1 VNISELTGPVI
12 HIGVS
17 AILALIFRLNLAVA
31 IFCGILPDIV
41 DKPLAAMGIGSG
53 RYIGHTLLFAVVVS
67 AAFFFWKKKYGLA
80 AVIGL
85 VSHLLLDL
93 NTLVPW
99 FYPFK
104 SYNFGSVKLDFTVWL
119 HDYLSFDKLGHELI
133 AMAAAVIIVFIG
145 WRLYR
150 RYIRHK
156 KLCK

>member
-1 VNISELTGPVI
+1 MNFNELTGPVI

-17 AILALIFRLNLAVA
+17 AVLALVFRLNLAVA

-41 DKPLAAMGIGSG
+41 DKPLAAMGIGGG

-104 SYNFGSVKLDFTVWL
+104 SYNFSNAKLNLIDWL
-119 HDYLSFDKLGHELI
+119 KSYLTFSESGRELI
-133 AMAAAVIIVFIG
+133 IVAVAVLVIFIG
-145 WRLYR
+145 RWLYKQYAKR
-150 RYIRHK
+150 QK
-156 KLCK
+156 QKG

>member
-1 VNISELTGPVI
+1 MNISELTGPVI

-17 AILALIFRLNLAVA
+17 AALALVFRLNLAVV

-41 DKPLAAMGIGSG
+41 DKPLAAMGIGGG

-80 AVIGL
+80 AIIGL

-93 NTLVPW
+93 NTLIPW

-104 SYNFGSVKLDFTVWL
+104 NYEFLITKLNFTTWFHEYLKLNKAGYELLAVAIVLIIALIGRWL
-119 HDYLSFDKLGHELI
+119 F
-133 AMAAAVIIVFIG
+133 
-145 WRLYR
+145 R
-150 RYIRHK
+150 RYVKRGEQ
-156 KLCK
+156 